1 MSFHI
6 ATSVPSK
13 SGSLA
18 RMKNRFLRSSIL
30 AAGAFMAIGSVAIAH
45 STGHESRTSAD
56 CEKLPGTATTG
67 ERAGCLACI
76 ARNTASQKFH
86 YHPDYPAGNRCRP
99 DDGKP

>member
-1 MSFHI
+1 
-6 ATSVPSK
+6 
-13 SGSLA
+13 
-18 RMKNRFLRSSIL
+18 MKNRVFRSVL
-30 AAGAFMAIGSVAIAH
+30 VGVACFAIGSVAIAH
-45 STGHESRTSAD
+45 SNGHESRTVSD

-76 ARNTASQKFH
+76 QRNTAAQKWH